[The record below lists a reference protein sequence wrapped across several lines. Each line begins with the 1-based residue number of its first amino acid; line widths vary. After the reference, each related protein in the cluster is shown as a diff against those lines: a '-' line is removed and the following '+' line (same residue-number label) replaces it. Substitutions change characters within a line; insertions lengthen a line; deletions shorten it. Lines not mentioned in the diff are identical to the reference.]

1 MEPMVEG
8 GSSVG
13 HEEEGIIGEE
23 KHQKEASV
31 NQSAVGHGA
40 QQSCCWPGMGPGE
53 RRVNKEGKKVWSSSG
68 GGWSGAASGRSPGCW
83 CRESGK
89 GIGGG

>member
-53 RRVNKEGKKVWSSSG
+53 RRVQGGQEGLELIRRRLV
-68 GGWSGAASGRSPGCW
+68 GCGQ
-83 CRESGK
+83 RPFSRVLV
-89 GIGGG
+89 